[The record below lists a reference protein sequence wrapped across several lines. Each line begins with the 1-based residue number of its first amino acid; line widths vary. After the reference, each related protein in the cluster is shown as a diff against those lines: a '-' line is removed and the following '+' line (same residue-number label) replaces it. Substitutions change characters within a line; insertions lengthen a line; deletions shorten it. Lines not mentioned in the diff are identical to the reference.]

1 MGRRDKKKQAS
12 ALSHTLIAEGTVIKG
27 DITFSGGLHIQGSVL
42 GNIRSDHE
50 SSQLI
55 IGETGVV
62 EGEVKV
68 PRVIVNGRVVGN
80 VHSSEHL
87 ELAEKAEIEGSVF
100 YSVIEMLMG
109 ACVNGKLVRHEEL
122 RNLPAPEMSHESY
135 DEDAD
140 DVEVG
145 NA

>member
-1 MGRRDKKKQAS
+1 MGRRDKKKQQAS
-12 ALSHTLIAEGTVIKG
+12 ALAHTLIAEGTVIKG
-27 DITFSGGLHIQGSVL
+27 DISFSGGLHIQGHVA

-68 PRVIVNGRVVGN
+68 PRVIVNGRVIGN

-100 YSVIEMLMG
+100 YKVIEMLMG

-122 RNLPAPEMSHESY
+122 RNLPSPAIAGASY
-135 DEDAD
+135 DDED